1 MTDIDI
7 VKFDAPEEKPNI
19 IKVMGVGGGGSNA
32 VTHMFSEGIT
42 GVDFILC
49 NTDDQALQK
58 SPVENKLHLGDH
70 ALGAGNV
77 PAVGRQAAEQTEER
91 IREVLQDDTKM
102 LFITAGMGGGTGT
115 GAAPVV
121 ARIARELGILTVGIV
136 TLPFSFEGKRRQQ
149 QAQEGITEL
158 RKQVDALLVI
168 SNDKLREEY
177 GNMKLTEAFKKADDV
192 LKIAA
197 KGIAEIITVTGYV
210 NVDFEDVNNVMRNS
224 GKAIMGSGY
233 ATGEDR
239 ALRAV
244 EEAVHSPLLDDSDIT
259 GAKNIL
265 VYITSGTEEVSLDEV
280 TEINEYVQDATGK
293 VSEVIWGNGEDLAL
307 EKGLRVTLIAT
318 GFGEV
323 EETKEVHKV
332 YTFADNKLK
341 DPEKEL
347 SRQPVAMV
355 FDDVEDENAEEEIT
369 EEEKPI
375 EDENSQEEENPQE
388 VEMTSQDED
397 ENPQED
403 EEIKVVIKHDEMP
416 VEEKKEKPQEPSQ
429 PVKRHTLYDDDVVDD
444 SKDNDEDYN
453 DGGDSGIIVK
463 RVAPEHTRDNE
474 SATPSVKRFD
484 NPFTFDDD
492 DVDVPGFKNM
502 VATKPAQVKQLD
514 QKELLRRQRF
524 MSFNTD
530 FKNQTNLENL
540 ENVPA
545 YARMGLNIAKEDNEL
560 SSYSVN
566 KESGLRE
573 ENSFLHD
580 NVD

>member
-1 MTDIDI
+1 MTDL
-7 VKFDAPEEKPNI
+7 VRFDAPEEKPNI

-49 NTDDQALQK
+49 NTDDQALQR
-58 SPVENKLHLGDH
+58 SPVENKLHIGDH

-77 PAVGRQAAEQTEER
+77 PAVGRQAAEQTEDR
-91 IREVLQDDTKM
+91 IREALQDDTKM

-149 QAQEGITEL
+149 QALEGIAEL
-158 RKQVDALLVI
+158 RKNVDALLVI

-233 ATGEDR
+233 AAGENR

-293 VSEVIWGNGEDLAL
+293 VSEVIWGNGEDLSL
-307 EKGLRVTLIAT
+307 EDGLRVTLIAT
-318 GFGEV
+318 GFGETT
-323 EETKEVHKV
+323 ETKEVHKV
-332 YTFADNKLK
+332 YTFADNKIK

-347 SRQPVAMV
+347 ARQPVPMV
-355 FDDVEDENAEEEIT
+355 FDDND
-369 EEEKPI
+369 EEEKE
-375 EDENSQEEENPQE
+375 EDKEEKKEE
-388 VEMTSQDED
+388 KEE
-397 ENPQED
+397 
-403 EEIKVVIKHDEMP
+403 EEIKVIVKHDIEP
-416 VEEKKEKPQEPSQ
+416 VEEKKEEPA
-429 PVKRHTLYDDDVVDD
+429 PTVKRHTLYDDDDADD
-444 SKDNDEDYN
+444 IEDKDDYDTN
-453 DGGDSGIIVK
+453 DGGDGGFIVK
-463 RVAPEHTRDNE
+463 RVAPEQSRDNE
-474 SATPSVKRFD
+474 PAAPSVKRYD
-484 NPFTFDDD
+484 NPFTSDDD

-502 VATKPAQVKQLD
+502 VATQTVQTKKLD
-514 QKELLRRQRF
+514 QKEMLRRQRF

-540 ENVPA
+540 ENIPA
-545 YARMGLNIAKEDNEL
+545 YARMGMNIVKEDNEL

>member
-1 MTDIDI
+1 MSVI
-7 VKFDAPEEKPNI
+7 VKFDEPEEKPNI

-49 NTDDQALQK
+49 NTDDQALQR
-58 SPVENKLHLGDH
+58 SPVENKLHIGDH

-77 PAVGRQAAEQTEER
+77 PAVGRAAAEQTEDR
-91 IREVLQDDTKM
+91 IREVLEGDTKM

-149 QAQEGITEL
+149 QAQEGIAEL
-158 RKQVDALLVI
+158 RKNVDALLVI

-233 ATGEDR
+233 ATGENR
-239 ALRAV
+239 HMLAV
-244 EEAVHSPLLDDSDIT
+244 EQAVHSPLLDDSDIT

-265 VYITSGTEEVSLDEV
+265 VYITSGTEEVKLDEV
-280 TEINEYVQDATGK
+280 MEINEYVQDATGK
-293 VSEVIWGNGEDLAL
+293 VAEIIWGNGEDMTL
-307 EKGLRVTLIAT
+307 EDGLRVTLIAT

-323 EETKEVHKV
+323 NEDSREVHRV
-332 YTFADNKLK
+332 YTFADNKIK
-341 DPEKEL
+341 DPSKEIT
-347 SRQPVAMV
+347 RPPVRID
-355 FDDVEDENAEEEIT
+355 FDDQTQDT
-369 EEEKPI
+369 EPA
-375 EDENSQEEENPQE
+375 
-388 VEMTSQDED
+388 
-397 ENPQED
+397 ED
-403 EEIKVVIKHDEMP
+403 EEIKVIVK
-416 VEEKKEKPQEPSQ
+416 EKKDEPAQVKPEEPKEVKEQ
-429 PVKRHTLYDDDVVDD
+429 PVRPVKRYELYDEEENKKNVKERHDDI
-444 SKDNDEDYN
+444 SFDNDS
-453 DGGDSGIIVK
+453 DSGIYVK
-463 RVAPEHTRDNE
+463 RITPEPPASSE
-474 SATPSVKRFD
+474 PSAPSVKKFD
-484 NPFTFDDD
+484 NPFASDDD
-492 DVDVPGFKNM
+492 DVDVPGIKNM
-502 VATKPAQVKQLD
+502 VETKTAPVKKLD
-514 QKELLRRQRF
+514 QKEMLRRQRF

-530 FKNQTNLENL
+530 FKSQSALENL
-540 ENVPA
+540 ENIPA
-545 YARMGLNIAKEDNEL
+545 YARMGLNIAKKDDEI
-560 SSYSVN
+560 SHYSVD

>member
-1 MTDIDI
+1 MTDL
-7 VKFDAPEEKPNI
+7 VRFDAPEKKPNI

-58 SPVENKLHLGDH
+58 SPVENKLHIGDH
-70 ALGAGNV
+70 ALGAGNI
-77 PAVGRQAAEQTEER
+77 PAVGRKAAEQTEDR
-91 IREVLQDDTKM
+91 IREVLQGETKM
-102 LFITAGMGGGTGT
+102 LFVTAGMGGGTGT

-149 QAQEGITEL
+149 QALEGISEL
-158 RKQVDALLVI
+158 RKHVDALLVI
-168 SNDKLREEY
+168 SNDKLRQEY

-233 ATGEDR
+233 AKGEDR
-239 ALRAV
+239 AIKAV

-293 VSEVIWGNGEDLAL
+293 VSEVIWGNGEDMSL
-307 EKGLRVTLIAT
+307 EDGLRVTLIAT
-318 GFGEV
+318 GFGDDRK
-323 EETKEVHKV
+323 EEAEPIKH
-332 YTFADNKLK
+332 TFADNKIK
-341 DPEKEL
+341 DPEKEAAKI
-347 SRQPVAMV
+347 SVVKA
-355 FDDVEDENAEEEIT
+355 AE
-369 EEEKPI
+369 PA
-375 EDENSQEEENPQE
+375 S
-388 VEMTSQDED
+388 
-397 ENPQED
+397 
-403 EEIKVVIKHDEMP
+403 
-416 VEEKKEKPQEPSQ
+416 
-429 PVKRHTLYDDDVVDD
+429 PVKRYVLYENEEQIHEVKEKEENKLV
-444 SKDNDEDYN
+444 DNDDN
-453 DGGDSGIIVK
+453 DSGITVK
-463 RVAPEHTRDNE
+463 RVSPEQTRANE
-474 SATPSVKRFD
+474 TATPSIKKYD
-484 NPFTFDDD
+484 NPFESYDDD
-492 DVDVPGFKNM
+492 DVEVPGFKNM
-502 VATKPAQVKQLD
+502 SDNQTLTVVKVETKPVQTKQLD

-530 FKNQTNLENL
+530 FSNQTNLENL
-540 ENVPA
+540 ENIPA
-545 YARMGLNIAKEDNEL
+545 YARMGMNIANDENEI
-560 SSYSVN
+560 SHYSVN

>member
-1 MTDIDI
+1 MTDL
-7 VKFDAPEEKPNI
+7 VRFDEPEEKPNI

-58 SPVENKLHLGDH
+58 SPVENKLHIGDH

-77 PAVGRQAAEQTEER
+77 PAEGRKAAEQTEDR
-91 IREVLQDDTKM
+91 IREALQGDTKM

-121 ARIARELGILTVGIV
+121 AKIAKELGILTVGIV
-136 TLPFSFEGKRRQQ
+136 TLPFSFEGQRRQQ
-149 QAQEGITEL
+149 QANEGIKEL
-158 RKQVDALLVI
+158 RKHVDALLVI

-210 NVDFEDVNNVMRNS
+210 NVDFEDVNNVMRDS

-239 ALRAV
+239 AVRAV

-265 VYITSGTEEVSLDEV
+265 VYITSGTEEVRLDEV
-280 TEINEYVQDATGK
+280 TTINEYVQDATGK
-293 VSEVIWGNGEDLAL
+293 VSEIIWGNGEDMSL
-307 EKGLRVTLIAT
+307 EDGLRVTLIAT
-318 GFGEV
+318 GFGDEQPKR
-323 EETKEVHKV
+323 EEPIVH
-332 YTFADNKLK
+332 TFADNKIK
-341 DPEKEL
+341 DPEKEAN
-347 SRQPVAMV
+347 RQPIDIK
-355 FDDVEDENAEEEIT
+355 FDADEKEET
-369 EEEKPI
+369 HY
-375 EDENSQEEENPQE
+375 PQ
-388 VEMTSQDED
+388 
-397 ENPQED
+397 
-403 EEIKVVIKHDEMP
+403 
-416 VEEKKEKPQEPSQ
+416 
-429 PVKRHTLYDDDVVDD
+429 VKRHTLYDEEE
-444 SKDNDEDYN
+444 KPAEKEEKIDNFDE
-453 DGGDSGIIVK
+453 GDSGIRVI
-463 RVAPEHTRDNE
+463 RVAPDQSLPNE
-474 SATPSVKRFD
+474 TATPSTKKYD
-484 NPFTFDDD
+484 NPFVADDD
-492 DVDVPGFKNM
+492 DVEVPGFKDMSENQTATM
-502 VATKPAQVKQLD
+502 TKVETKPAPAKQLD
-514 QKELLRRQRF
+514 QKEMLRRQRF

-530 FKNQTNLENL
+530 FRNQTNLENM
-540 ENVPA
+540 ENIPA
-545 YARMGLNIAKEDNEL
+545 YARMGVSIANDDNEI

-566 KESGLRE
+566 KDSGLRE
-573 ENSFLHD
+573 ENSFLHN

>member
-1 MTDIDI
+1 MTDL
-7 VKFDAPEEKPNI
+7 VRFDDPEVKPNI

-58 SPVENKLHLGDH
+58 SPVENKLHIGDH
-70 ALGAGNV
+70 ALGAGNI
-77 PAVGRQAAEQTEER
+77 PAEGRKAAEQTEDK
-91 IREVLQDDTKM
+91 IREALEGDTKM

-121 ARIARELGILTVGIV
+121 AKIAKELGILTVGIV

-149 QAQEGITEL
+149 QAQEGIAEL
-158 RKQVDALLVI
+158 RKHVDALLVI

-177 GNMKLTEAFKKADDV
+177 GNMKLTDAFKKADDV

-210 NVDFEDVNNVMRNS
+210 NVDFEDVNNVMRDS

-233 ATGEDR
+233 AVGEDR

-265 VYITSGTEEVSLDEV
+265 VYITSGTEEVKLDEV

-293 VSEVIWGNGEDLAL
+293 VSEIIWGNGEEMSL
-307 EKGLRVTLIAT
+307 EDGLRVTLIAT
-318 GFGEV
+318 GFGEA
-323 EETKEVHKV
+323 EEVKQIHK

-341 DPEKEL
+341 DPEKE
-347 SRQPVAMV
+347 VAKQAVPMV
-355 FDDVEDENAEEEIT
+355 FEEVEEEVSDIEETET
-369 EEEKPI
+369 EEKAPEAPVTEMKI
-375 EDENSQEEENPQE
+375 EP
-388 VEMTSQDED
+388 ED
-397 ENPQED
+397 DTPH
-403 EEIKVVIKHDEMP
+403 I
-416 VEEKKEKPQEPSQ
+416 
-429 PVKRHTLYDDDVVDD
+429 KRHTLYDEDETQKDKDDDVEDF
-444 SKDNDEDYN
+444 SGDN
-453 DGGDSGIIVK
+453 GFIVK
-463 RVAPEHTRDNE
+463 RISPDETRSNE
-474 SATPSVKRFD
+474 TAAPSVRKYD
-484 NPFTFDDD
+484 NPFTSDDD
-492 DVDVPGFKNM
+492 DVDVPGFKNLSDNQGATALK
-502 VATKPAQVKQLD
+502 VETKPVQTKQLD
-514 QKELLRRQRF
+514 QKEILRRQRF
-524 MSFNTD
+524 MSFNNAD
-530 FKNQTNLENL
+530 FRNQSNLESF
-540 ENVPA
+540 ENIPA
-545 YARMGLNIAKEDNEL
+545 YARMGMNIANDDKEL
-560 SSYSVN
+560 SHYSVD

>member
-1 MTDIDI
+1 MTDMLR
-7 VKFDAPEEKPNI
+7 FDPPEEKPNI

-58 SPVENKLHLGDH
+58 SPVENKLHIGDH

-77 PAVGRQAAEQTEER
+77 PSEGRKAAEQTEDK
-91 IREVLQDDTKM
+91 IREALEGDTKM

-158 RKQVDALLVI
+158 RKNVDALLVI

-177 GNMKLTEAFKKADDV
+177 GNMKLTDAFKKADDV

-210 NVDFEDVNNVMRNS
+210 NVDFEDVNNVMRES

-233 ATGEDR
+233 AVGEDR

-259 GAKNIL
+259 RAKNIL
-265 VYITSGTEEVSLDEV
+265 VYITSGTEEVKLDEV
-280 TEINEYVQDATGK
+280 TEINEYVQEATGK
-293 VSEVIWGNGEDLAL
+293 VSEIIWGNGEDMSL
-307 EKGLRVTLIAT
+307 EDGLRVTLIAT

-323 EETKEVHKV
+323 PEDSREVHRV
-332 YTFADNKLK
+332 YTFADNKIK
-341 DPEKEL
+341 DPSKEIT
-347 SRQPVAMV
+347 RPPVRID
-355 FDDVEDENAEEEIT
+355 FDEVEEEQPN
-369 EEEKPI
+369 E
-375 EDENSQEEENPQE
+375 
-388 VEMTSQDED
+388 
-397 ENPQED
+397 
-403 EEIKVVIKHDEMP
+403 EEIKVIIKHDEEQP
-416 VEEKKEKPQEPSQ
+416 APEKKEEPVQVKPEEQNTTPNEPAR
-429 PVKRHTLYDDDVVDD
+429 PVRRYELYDEDEKPSEKKNNHDDI
-444 SKDNDEDYN
+444 SFDNDS
-453 DGGDSGIIVK
+453 DSGIFVK
-463 RVAPEHTRDNE
+463 RITPEAPASNE
-474 SATPSVKRFD
+474 PSTPSVKRFD
-484 NPFTFDDD
+484 NPFASDDD

-502 VATKPAQVKQLD
+502 SDNQTATAMKVEVKPAPAKQLD
-514 QKELLRRQRF
+514 QKEILRRQRF

-530 FKNQTNLENL
+530 FRSQSALENL
-540 ENVPA
+540 ENIPA
-545 YARMGLNIAKEDNEL
+545 YARMGMNIAKDDTEISHYTVD
-560 SSYSVN
+560 

>member
-1 MTDIDI
+1 MTDL
-7 VKFDAPEEKPNI
+7 VRFDAPEEKPNI

-42 GVDFILC
+42 GVDFLLC
-49 NTDDQALQK
+49 NTDDQALQR
-58 SPVENKLHLGDH
+58 SPVENKLHIGDH

-77 PAVGRQAAEQTEER
+77 PAVGRQAAEQTEDR
-91 IREVLQDDTKM
+91 IREALQDDTKM

-149 QAQEGITEL
+149 QAQEGIAEL
-158 RKQVDALLVI
+158 RKHVDALLVI

-233 ATGEDR
+233 AAGENR

-293 VSEVIWGNGEDLAL
+293 VSEVIWGNGEDLTL
-307 EKGLRVTLIAT
+307 ENGLRVTLIAT
-318 GFGEV
+318 GFGEM
-323 EETKEVHKV
+323 EETREVHKV
-332 YTFADNKLK
+332 YTFADNKIK
-341 DPEKEL
+341 DPEKEIA
-347 SRQPVAMV
+347 RQPIPMV
-355 FDDVEDENAEEEIT
+355 F
-369 EEEKPI
+369 
-375 EDENSQEEENPQE
+375 E
-388 VEMTSQDED
+388 VDED
-397 ENPQED
+397 EKPEEE
-403 EEIKVVIKHDEMP
+403 EEIKVIIKHDETP
-416 VEEKKEKPQEPSQ
+416 VEEKKEDSQEQPSQ
-429 PVKRHTLYDDDVVDD
+429 PVKRHTLYDEDL
-444 SKDNDEDYN
+444 SKDNNEEEEDYN
-453 DGGDSGIIVK
+453 DGGDSGITVRK
-463 RVAPEHTRDNE
+463 VTSDQTRDNE
-474 SATPSVKRFD
+474 SAPTIKRYD
-484 NPFTFDDD
+484 NPFTSDDD

-502 VATKPAQVKQLD
+502 VATKPAQTKQLD

-545 YARMGLNIAKEDNEL
+545 YARMGMNIAKEDHEL

>member
-1 MTDIDI
+1 MTDL
-7 VKFDAPEEKPNI
+7 VRFDVPEEKPNI

-58 SPVENKLHLGDH
+58 SPVENKLHIGDH

-77 PAVGRQAAEQTEER
+77 PAEGRKAAEQTEEK
-91 IREVLQDDTKM
+91 IREVLEGETKM

-121 ARIARELGILTVGIV
+121 ARIARELGVLTVGIV

-149 QAQEGITEL
+149 QALEGIAEL
-158 RKQVDALLVI
+158 RKNVDALLVI

-233 ATGEDR
+233 AVGEDR

-265 VYITSGTEEVSLDEV
+265 VYITSGTEEVRLDEV
-280 TEINEYVQDATGK
+280 TEINEYVQEATGK
-293 VSEVIWGNGEDLAL
+293 VSEIIWGNGEDMAL
-307 EKGLRVTLIAT
+307 ENGLRVTLIAT
-318 GFGEV
+318 GFGEDEDKD
-323 EETKEVHKV
+323 EEPKIH
-332 YTFADNKLK
+332 TFADNKLK
-341 DPEKEL
+341 DPKREIV
-347 SRQPVAMV
+347 RPPVRLD
-355 FDDVEDENAEEEIT
+355 FDDVEEEKPAEEEIKVIIKHDD
-369 EEEKPI
+369 EKPQQPV
-375 EDENSQEEENPQE
+375 ESKQESQETQETPAPQPKKRYELYDEEENN
-388 VEMTSQDED
+388 V
-397 ENPQED
+397 
-403 EEIKVVIKHDEMP
+403 KV
-416 VEEKKEKPQEPSQ
+416 KEKN
-429 PVKRHTLYDDDVVDD
+429 D
-444 SKDNDEDYN
+444 DEDY
-453 DGGDSGIIVK
+453 GDDSGSGIIVK
-463 RVAPEHTRDNE
+463 RVSPETPSGNE
-474 SATPSVKRFD
+474 PSAPSVKRFD
-484 NPFTFDDD
+484 NPFASDDD
-492 DVDVPGFKNM
+492 DIDVPGFKNM
-502 VATKPAQVKQLD
+502 SDNQATAVKVETKPAQTKQLD
-514 QKELLRRQRF
+514 QKEILRRQRF

-530 FKNQTNLENL
+530 FRSQSNLENF
-540 ENVPA
+540 ENIPA
-545 YARMGLNIAKEDNEL
+545 YARMGMNIDKKDNEI
-560 SSYSVN
+560 SHYSVD

>member
-1 MTDIDI
+1 MTDI
-7 VKFDAPEEKPNI
+7 VRFDAPEEKPNI

-58 SPVENKLHLGDH
+58 SPVENKLHIGDH

-77 PAVGRQAAEQTEER
+77 PAEGRKAAEQTEDR
-91 IREVLQDDTKM
+91 IREALEGDTKM

-121 ARIARELGILTVGIV
+121 AKIAKELGILTVGIV

-149 QAQEGITEL
+149 QALEGIAEL
-158 RKQVDALLVI
+158 RKHVDALLVI

-210 NVDFEDVNNVMRNS
+210 NVDFEDVNNVMRDS

-233 ATGEDR
+233 AVGEDR

-265 VYITSGTEEVSLDEV
+265 VYITSGTEEVKLDEV
-280 TEINEYVQDATGK
+280 TEINEYVQEATGK
-293 VSEVIWGNGEDLAL
+293 VSEIIWGNGEDMSL
-307 EKGLRVTLIAT
+307 EDGLRVTLIAT

-323 EETKEVHKV
+323 EEKEVHKV
-332 YTFADNKLK
+332 YTFADNKIK

-347 SRQPVAMV
+347 ARQPVPMV
-355 FDDVEDENAEEEIT
+355 FEDDD
-369 EEEKPI
+369 EEKPVN
-375 EDENSQEEENPQE
+375 EDEIR
-388 VEMTSQDED
+388 V
-397 ENPQED
+397 
-403 EEIKVVIKHDEMP
+403 IIKHDEEP
-416 VEEKKEKPQEPSQ
+416 VQEKKDEPKEPSH
-429 PVKRHTLYDDDVVDD
+429 PIKRYELYEDDDKSLKIREEDEEYGN
-444 SKDNDEDYN
+444 DN
-453 DGGDSGIIVK
+453 DSGITVRRITPDQS
-463 RVAPEHTRDNE
+463 RSNDT
-474 SATPSVKRFD
+474 ATPSVKRYD
-484 NPFTFDDD
+484 NPFTSDDD

-502 VATKPAQVKQLD
+502 VQTKQAPAKQLD
-514 QKELLRRQRF
+514 QKEILRRQRF

-530 FKNQTNLENL
+530 FKNQTNLENF

-545 YARMGLNIAKEDNEL
+545 YARMGMNIANDDKEI
-560 SSYSVN
+560 SHYSVN
-566 KESGLRE
+566 KEAGLRE

>member
-1 MTDIDI
+1 MSVI
-7 VKFDAPEEKPNI
+7 VKFDEPEEKPNI

-49 NTDDQALQK
+49 NTDDQALQR
-58 SPVENKLHLGDH
+58 SPVENKLHIGDH

-77 PAVGRQAAEQTEER
+77 PAVGRAAAEQTEDR
-91 IREVLQDDTKM
+91 IREVLEGDTKM

-149 QAQEGITEL
+149 QAQEGIAEL
-158 RKQVDALLVI
+158 RKNVDALLVI

-233 ATGEDR
+233 ATGENR
-239 ALRAV
+239 HMLAV
-244 EEAVHSPLLDDSDIT
+244 EQAVHSPLLDDSDIT

-265 VYITSGTEEVSLDEV
+265 VYITSGTEEVKLDEV
-280 TEINEYVQDATGK
+280 MEINEYVQDATGK
-293 VSEVIWGNGEDLAL
+293 VAEIIWGNGEDMTL
-307 EKGLRVTLIAT
+307 EDGLRVTLIAT

-323 EETKEVHKV
+323 NEDSREVHRV
-332 YTFADNKLK
+332 YTFADNKIK
-341 DPEKEL
+341 DPSKEIT
-347 SRQPVAMV
+347 RPPVRID
-355 FDDVEDENAEEEIT
+355 FDDQTQDT
-369 EEEKPI
+369 EPA
-375 EDENSQEEENPQE
+375 
-388 VEMTSQDED
+388 
-397 ENPQED
+397 ED
-403 EEIKVVIKHDEMP
+403 EEIKVIVK
-416 VEEKKEKPQEPSQ
+416 EKKDEPAQVKPEEPKEVKEQ
-429 PVKRHTLYDDDVVDD
+429 PVRPVKRYELYDEEENKKNVKERHDDI
-444 SKDNDEDYN
+444 SFDNDS
-453 DGGDSGIIVK
+453 DSGIYVK
-463 RVAPEHTRDNE
+463 RITPEPPASSE
-474 SATPSVKRFD
+474 PSAPSVKKFD
-484 NPFTFDDD
+484 NPFTSDDD
-492 DVDVPGFKNM
+492 DVDVPGIKNM
-502 VATKPAQVKQLD
+502 VETKTAPVKKLD
-514 QKELLRRQRF
+514 QKEMLRRQRF

-530 FKNQTNLENL
+530 FKSQSALENL
-540 ENVPA
+540 ENIPA
-545 YARMGLNIAKEDNEL
+545 YARMGLNIAKKDDEI
-560 SSYSVN
+560 SHYSVD

>member
-1 MTDIDI
+1 MTDL
-7 VKFDAPEEKPNI
+7 VRFDEPEEKPNI

-58 SPVENKLHLGDH
+58 SPVENKLHIGDH
-70 ALGAGNV
+70 ALGAGNI
-77 PAVGRQAAEQTEER
+77 PAEGRKAAEQTEDK
-91 IREVLQDDTKM
+91 IREALEGDTKM

-121 ARIARELGILTVGIV
+121 AKIAKELGILTVGIV

-149 QAQEGITEL
+149 QAQEGIAEL
-158 RKQVDALLVI
+158 RKHVDALLVI

-177 GNMKLTEAFKKADDV
+177 GNMKLTDAFKKADDV

-210 NVDFEDVNNVMRNS
+210 NVDFEDVNNVMRDS

-233 ATGEDR
+233 AVGEDR

-265 VYITSGTEEVSLDEV
+265 VYITSGTEEVKLDEV

-293 VSEVIWGNGEDLAL
+293 VSEIIWGNGEDMSL
-307 EKGLRVTLIAT
+307 EDGLRVTLIAT
-318 GFGEV
+318 GFGEA
-323 EETKEVHKV
+323 EEVKQIHRF
-332 YTFADNKLK
+332 TFADNKLK
-341 DPEKEL
+341 EPEKEVAK
-347 SRQPVAMV
+347 QEVAMV
-355 FDDVEDENAEEEIT
+355 FEEVEDEVSDEKEETEAVT
-369 EEEKPI
+369 EETAPEAPVTDMKI
-375 EDENSQEEENPQE
+375 EPEDDAPRIK
-388 VEMTSQDED
+388 VHTLYDED
-397 ENPQED
+397 ENPKD
-403 EEIKVVIKHDEMP
+403 D
-416 VEEKKEKPQEPSQ
+416 KK
-429 PVKRHTLYDDDVVDD
+429 DDDF
-444 SKDNDEDYN
+444 EDFS
-453 DGGDSGIIVK
+453 GDSGIFVK
-463 RVAPEHTRDNE
+463 RVAPDESRSNE
-474 SATPSVKRFD
+474 TAAPSVRRYD
-484 NPFTFDDD
+484 NPFTSDDD

-502 VATKPAQVKQLD
+502 SDNQGVTALKVETKPVQTKQLD
-514 QKELLRRQRF
+514 QKEILRRQRF

-530 FKNQTNLENL
+530 FRNQSDLESF
-540 ENVPA
+540 ENIPA
-545 YARMGLNIAKEDNEL
+545 YARMGMNIANDDKEL
-560 SSYSVN
+560 SRYSVD

>member
-1 MTDIDI
+1 MTDL
-7 VKFDAPEEKPNI
+7 VRFDVPEEKPNI

-58 SPVENKLHLGDH
+58 SPVENKLHIGDH

-77 PAVGRQAAEQTEER
+77 PAEGRKAAEQTEEK
-91 IREVLQDDTKM
+91 IRSVLEGDTKM

-149 QAQEGITEL
+149 QAQEGIAEL
-158 RKQVDALLVI
+158 RKNVDALLVI

-210 NVDFEDVNNVMRNS
+210 NVDFEDVNNVMRES

-265 VYITSGTEEVSLDEV
+265 VYITSGTEEVKLDEV
-280 TEINEYVQDATGK
+280 TEINEYVQEATGK
-293 VSEVIWGNGEDLAL
+293 VSEIIWGNGEDMSL
-307 EKGLRVTLIAT
+307 ENGLRVTLIAT
-318 GFGEV
+318 GFGEDEDKS
-323 EETKEVHKV
+323 EEPKIH
-332 YTFADNKLK
+332 TFADNKLK
-341 DPEKEL
+341 DPRKEIV
-347 SRQPVAMV
+347 RPPVRLD
-355 FDDVEDENAEEEIT
+355 FDDVEEEKPAEEEI
-369 EEEKPI
+369 
-375 EDENSQEEENPQE
+375 
-388 VEMTSQDED
+388 
-397 ENPQED
+397 
-403 EEIKVVIKHDEMP
+403 KVIIKHED
-416 VEEKKEKPQEPSQ
+416 EKPQQAVEPKQESQ
-429 PVKRHTLYDDDVVDD
+429 ETPAPQPHPKKRYELYDDDDKDVKVKE
-444 SKDNDEDYN
+444 KDNDEDFG
-453 DGGDSGIIVK
+453 DDSGSGIFVK
-463 RVAPEHTRDNE
+463 KINTEPASDTE
-474 SATPSVKRFD
+474 SAAPSVKRFD
-484 NPFTFDDD
+484 NPFSSDDD
-492 DVDVPGFKNM
+492 DIDVPGFKNLSGNQA
-502 VATKPAQVKQLD
+502 VTAVKVETKPAQTKQLD
-514 QKELLRRQRF
+514 QKEMLRRQRF

-530 FKNQTNLENL
+530 FRSQSNLENF
-540 ENVPA
+540 ENIPA
-545 YARMGLNIAKEDNEL
+545 YARMGMNIAKDDNEI
-560 SSYSVN
+560 SHYSVD